1 DGGGI
6 RGYSSL
12 LILKRIMQRI
22 AEIERADNCL
32 STAGMASPSQQLP
45 LPCHY
50 FDYVFGSSTG
60 GLSAIMLG
68 RLRMSVDDCL
78 TEYNTLGSQV
88 FGKPR

>member
-12 LILKRIMQRI
+12 LIVKRVMQQVAELEGADSGISIVGI
-22 AEIERADNCL
+22 A
-32 STAGMASPSQQLP
+32 SQPQQLP

-50 FDYVFGSSTG
+50 FDYIFGSSTG

-68 RLRMSVDDCL
+68 RLRMGVDDCL
-78 TEYNTLGSQV
+78 KEYNALGSQV
-88 FGKPR
+88 F